1 MIIKTKIIGSFIKY
15 TVAAIII
22 SITLFPKFPF
32 LEVPGTFVS
41 VRLEDFVLAFS
52 GILLVLKIYPNL
64 NVFIKNKLVKVIL
77 ILLCAGLLSVISG
90 VLVTKTVIPHIGFLH
105 WLRRIEYFVPLFLG
119 IVAVRSDKSNLAFFA
134 RIFVIVLFV
143 IFFYGVGQKYLHW
156 PIIITQNQEYSKG
169 VALRYVPGGHINSTF
184 AGHYDLGT
192 FLIIIL
198 PVLVSAFFT
207 IKEKYTK
214 LFLSLSI
221 FSGLWLLVNTASR
234 ISLVSY
240 LISVVFALIFINRN
254 KMIPLV
260 LIISLVFTLFS
271 ENLITRYERIFN
283 VAKDRVERLMSFSDT
298 FNVVYASENINL
310 PVKNSKISTPTPTL
324 IFEDRS
330 TNIRL
335 NVEWPRATR
344 SFLKNPLLGTGYS
357 SITLATDNDY
367 LRLLGEMGFVG
378 FIAFIMVLIRIVVII
393 LQKYPFVNN
402 LNGIELSFVAGMLG
416 SLPGVLINALFIDV
430 FEASKFAIMF
440 WLMIGFVLGIAEKH
454 EY

>member
-240 LISVVFALIFINRN
+240 LISVVFALIFINRK

-271 ENLITRYERIFN
+271 ENLITRY
-283 VAKDRVERLMSFSDT
+283 
-298 FNVVYASENINL
+298 
-310 PVKNSKISTPTPTL
+310 
-324 IFEDRS
+324 
-330 TNIRL
+330 
-335 NVEWPRATR
+335 
-344 SFLKNPLLGTGYS
+344 
-357 SITLATDNDY
+357 
-367 LRLLGEMGFVG
+367 
-378 FIAFIMVLIRIVVII
+378 
-393 LQKYPFVNN
+393 
-402 LNGIELSFVAGMLG
+402 
-416 SLPGVLINALFIDV
+416 
-430 FEASKFAIMF
+430 
-440 WLMIGFVLGIAEKH
+440 
-454 EY
+454 